1 MTGLTVLQAKL
12 INAWL
17 IVNKYSKL
25 ADKMPKLFSK
35 LLDSKI
41 DDYFMIWFEIN
52 KEQCENYYI
61 DKRLERWDTEQEA
74 IESLNT
80 HQFQEYAYGKCVD
93 WLHL

>member
-1 MTGLTVLQAKL
+1 
-12 INAWL
+12 
-17 IVNKYSKL
+17 
-25 ADKMPKLFSK
+25 
-35 LLDSKI
+35 
-41 DDYFMIWFEIN
+41 MIWFEIN